1 MSTVFKNVMD
11 AIDIETFL
19 VCSSESE
26 GKELAIRMVKDMGI
40 QDADIVF
47 IQYQGPGAR
56 VRVRGYVYKP
66 GASYGWLN
74 NKM

>member
-26 GKELAIRMVKDMGI
+26 GKELAIRM
-40 QDADIVF
+40 DIVF

>member
-26 GKELAIRMVKDMGI
+26 GKELAI